1 METLSNE
8 SVGNMKMVSQEIG
21 CQKIKNMSKKRLSR
35 RALEKLLSEK
45 SKEILQKNAEMDELK
60 KCCKELKVEIKE
72 WKAKA
77 DNLAKTC
84 TNLTSLVKSHIG
96 IKVTPKKPKTNEPRA
111 EQSKKRSFDDND
123 ASPTKT
129 TKKMKIDAEPSEKP
143 SLPPLPNQTNA
154 SQSSIPKPNLGL
166 NKTDRGLEVLWNFDT
181 TVDEKMINCYELYAC
196 NLKASSQ
203 TGSSWKK
210 VGVINSITL
219 PIKVTLSDFKSNSTY
234 HFAVRPKD
242 HNGSYGPY
250 SDIEKIEL

>member
-1 METLSNE
+1 
-8 SVGNMKMVSQEIG
+8 MKMVSQEIG
-21 CQKIKNMSKKRLSR
+21 CQKVKNMTKKRLSR
-35 RALEKLLSEK
+35 RSLEKLLSEK
-45 SKEILQKNAEMDELK
+45 SKEVLQKNAEMNELK

-72 WKAKA
+72 WKLKA

-96 IKVTPKKPKTNEPRA
+96 IKVTPKKPITNEPRA
-111 EQSKKRSFDDND
+111 EQSKKRSFDSNN
-123 ASPTKT
+123 ASPTRN
-129 TKKMKIDAEPSEKP
+129 TKKVKLDAEQTEER
-143 SLPPLPNQTNA
+143 SLPSLPNQTNA

-166 NKTDRGLEVLWNFDT
+166 NKTDRGLEVLWNFNT
-181 TVDEKMINCYELYAC
+181 TVDEKKINCYELYAC

-242 HNGSYGPY
+242 LNGFFGPY
-250 SDIEKIEL
+250 SDIERIDL